1 MIVKKGRGR
10 TGRDL
15 GFGDGRTIWRRWFNL
30 FLYGVLYEISPEG
43 LVYGVGFLSS
53 QLDRSSLKA

>member
-1 MIVKKGRGR
+1 VIVKKGRGR

-30 FLYGVLYEISPEG
+30 FLYAVLYEISPEG
-43 LVYGVGFLSS
+43 LVYGVGFLFQS
-53 QLDRSSLKA
+53 DR